1 MHPMFDE
8 DDYHPGPPYQEL
20 VQDLDDPKASVRR
33 RALTDLWSH
42 PRGELLDKIFHLAC
56 HDRAPLVRRQALVL
70 LGRYL
75 REGEEADYDFPDPY
89 SEPAI
94 SREDWRRAEGFLVDY
109 ASDDSI
115 DWGVRRFAVE
125 ALGFSGQPEAHRL
138 IEQALEHSDLKVRQ
152 SAIFAM
158 GRGGWARW
166 QEPLLELLR
175 MDLPRPLLLE
185 TIGAVGEMGIDEAR
199 KDLLRLTYA
208 DDPEIAA
215 EAIWALRT
223 TSGPDVFARL
233 DELSSYG
240 RGKLKE
246 VAEETLEEWL
256 MWESLEEEAANLDW
270 DDDDDD
276 DADIDDLF

>member
-8 DDYHPGPPYQEL
+8 VPFDAGPPYEPL
-20 VQDLDDPKASVRR
+20 VQDLDDPAARVRR
-33 RALTDLWSH
+33 RALIDLWNH
-42 PRGELLDKIFHLAC
+42 PRPELLERIFHLAH
-56 HDRAPLVRRQALVL
+56 HDRAPSVRRQALIL

-75 REGEEADYDFPDPY
+75 WEGEEADYDFPDPY
-89 SEPAI
+89 SEPPI
-94 SREDWRRAEGFLVDY
+94 SREDWRRAEAFLLDY
-109 ASDDSI
+109 AGDDSI
-115 DWGVRRFAVE
+115 DWGDRRFAVE

-138 IEQALEHSDLKVRQ
+138 IERALEHSDPKVRQ

-175 MDLPRPLLLE
+175 SDLPRPLLME

-208 DDPEIAA
+208 DDLEIAV

-223 TSGPDVFARL
+223 ISGPDVFDRL
-233 DELSSYG
+233 DELVSLG
-240 RGKLKE
+240 RGK
-246 VAEETLEEWL
+246 VRAIARETLDEWL
-256 MWESLEEEAANLDW
+256 MWASLEEEADELDW
-270 DDDDDD
+270 DDDDDEGGD
-276 DADIDDLF
+276 ELF